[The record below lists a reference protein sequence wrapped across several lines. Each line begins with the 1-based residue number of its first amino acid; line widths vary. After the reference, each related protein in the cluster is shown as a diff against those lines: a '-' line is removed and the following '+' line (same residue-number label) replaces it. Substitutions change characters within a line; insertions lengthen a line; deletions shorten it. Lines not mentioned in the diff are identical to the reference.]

1 MMTPEGF
8 AEREEWER
16 RCIAW
21 EAAEAAHL
29 EAVEAWKRRQPSSS
43 SAGGGGGAAGGGGG
57 AAGGGGGSGGGG
69 SGGGEA
75 AADEDGGE
83 VGPGAVGGG
92 HINTNGWAAQ
102 VRRLQARWRVEELE
116 RTAIRSSLG
125 RLRAG
130 CVRYYLHEVTDPKP

>member
-1 MMTPEGF
+1 MQLASCLEDLVAALRRDPEVSAAAGAAATPDDADATASDDDDGDDD
-8 AEREEWER
+8 
-16 RCIAW
+16 
-21 EAAEAAHL
+21 
-29 EAVEAWKRRQPSSS
+29 
-43 SAGGGGGAAGGGGG
+43 GGGGGN
-57 AAGGGGGSGGGG
+57 
-69 SGGGEA
+69 GGGEA

>member
-1 MMTPEGF
+1 M
-8 AEREEWER
+8 
-16 RCIAW
+16 
-21 EAAEAAHL
+21 AEAVAQLASCL
-29 EAVEAWKRRQPSSS
+29 EDLVAALRRDPEV
-43 SAGGGGGAAGGGGG
+43 SAAAGAAATPDDADATASDDDDGDDDGGGGGN
-57 AAGGGGGSGGGG
+57 
-69 SGGGEA
+69 GGGEA

>member
-1 MMTPEGF
+1 M
-8 AEREEWER
+8 
-16 RCIAW
+16 
-21 EAAEAAHL
+21 AEAVAQLASCL
-29 EAVEAWKRRQPSSS
+29 EDLVAALRRDPEV
-43 SAGGGGGAAGGGGG
+43 SAAAGAAATPDDADATASDDDDDDDDDDDGGGGAAGGGD
-57 AAGGGGGSGGGG
+57 
-69 SGGGEA
+69 A

-83 VGPGAVGGG
+83 VGPAAVGGG
-92 HINTNGWAAQ
+92 HIVTNGWAAQ

>member
-1 MMTPEGF
+1 M
-8 AEREEWER
+8 
-16 RCIAW
+16 
-21 EAAEAAHL
+21 AEAVAQLASCL
-29 EAVEAWKRRQPSSS
+29 EDLVAALRRDPEV
-43 SAGGGGGAAGGGGG
+43 SAAAGAA
-57 AAGGGGGSGGGG
+57 ATPDDADATASDDDDEDDDGGGGGSGGGG

>member
-1 MMTPEGF
+1 M
-8 AEREEWER
+8 
-16 RCIAW
+16 
-21 EAAEAAHL
+21 AEAVAQLASCL
-29 EAVEAWKRRQPSSS
+29 EDLVAALRRDPEV
-43 SAGGGGGAAGGGGG
+43 SAAAGAAATPDDADATASDDDDGDDDGGGGGN
-57 AAGGGGGSGGGG
+57 
-69 SGGGEA
+69 GGGEA

-83 VGPGAVGGG
+83 VGQGAVGGG

>member
-1 MMTPEGF
+1 M
-8 AEREEWER
+8 
-16 RCIAW
+16 
-21 EAAEAAHL
+21 AEAVAQLASCL
-29 EAVEAWKRRQPSSS
+29 EDLVAALRRDPEV
-43 SAGGGGGAAGGGGG
+43 SAAAGAAATPDDADATASDDEDEDDDG
-57 AAGGGGGSGGGG
+57 GGGG

-83 VGPGAVGGG
+83 VGPAAVGGG

>member
-1 MMTPEGF
+1 M
-8 AEREEWER
+8 
-16 RCIAW
+16 
-21 EAAEAAHL
+21 AEAVAQLASCL
-29 EAVEAWKRRQPSSS
+29 EDLVAALRRDPEV
-43 SAGGGGGAAGGGGG
+43 SAAAGAAATPDDADATASDDDDEDEDG
-57 AAGGGGGSGGGG
+57 GGGG

-83 VGPGAVGGG
+83 VGPAAVGGG

>member
-1 MMTPEGF
+1 M
-8 AEREEWER
+8 
-16 RCIAW
+16 
-21 EAAEAAHL
+21 AEAVAQLASCL
-29 EAVEAWKRRQPSSS
+29 EDLVAALRRDPEV
-43 SAGGGGGAAGGGGG
+43 SAAAGAAATPDDADATASDDEDEDKDGGGGGN
-57 AAGGGGGSGGGG
+57 
-69 SGGGEA
+69 GGGEA

>member
-1 MMTPEGF
+1 M
-8 AEREEWER
+8 
-16 RCIAW
+16 
-21 EAAEAAHL
+21 AEAVAQLASCL
-29 EAVEAWKRRQPSSS
+29 EDLVAALRRDPEV
-43 SAGGGGGAAGGGGG
+43 SAAAGAAATPDDADATASDDEDDDDDGGGGGN
-57 AAGGGGGSGGGG
+57 
-69 SGGGEA
+69 GGGEA

-83 VGPGAVGGG
+83 VGPAAVGGG

>member
-1 MMTPEGF
+1 MSHESTAHKAATPDDADATASDDDDGDDD
-8 AEREEWER
+8 
-16 RCIAW
+16 
-21 EAAEAAHL
+21 
-29 EAVEAWKRRQPSSS
+29 
-43 SAGGGGGAAGGGGG
+43 GGGGGN
-57 AAGGGGGSGGGG
+57 
-69 SGGGEA
+69 GGGEA

>member
-1 MMTPEGF
+1 M
-8 AEREEWER
+8 
-16 RCIAW
+16 
-21 EAAEAAHL
+21 AEAVAQLASCL
-29 EAVEAWKRRQPSSS
+29 EDLVAALRRDPEV
-43 SAGGGGGAAGGGGG
+43 SAAAGAAATPDDADATASDDEDDDDDGGGGGN
-57 AAGGGGGSGGGG
+57 
-69 SGGGEA
+69 GGGEA

>member
-1 MMTPEGF
+1 V
-8 AEREEWER
+8 
-16 RCIAW
+16 
-21 EAAEAAHL
+21 AEAVAQLASCL
-29 EAVEAWKRRQPSSS
+29 EDLVAALRRDPEV
-43 SAGGGGGAAGGGGG
+43 SAAAGAAATPDDADATASDDDDGDDDGGGGGN
-57 AAGGGGGSGGGG
+57 
-69 SGGGEA
+69 GGGEA

>member
-1 MMTPEGF
+1 M
-8 AEREEWER
+8 
-16 RCIAW
+16 
-21 EAAEAAHL
+21 AEAVAQLASCL
-29 EAVEAWKRRQPSSS
+29 EDLVAALRRDPEV
-43 SAGGGGGAAGGGGG
+43 SAAAGAAATPDNADATASDDEDEDDDGGGGC
-57 AAGGGGGSGGGG
+57 

-83 VGPGAVGGG
+83 VGPAAVGGG